1 MFDDPRARG
10 GLMTDEERFREIIR
24 RDWLYYAR
32 HRILHAPA
40 EFEVVGWHAENVTFA
55 CGRKASSANVPGIFS
70 RLKLTRCAQ
79 CCDRL
84 GYPRGV
90 GSPKNDDQ
98 CRELLGLDKED
109 S

>member
-1 MFDDPRARG
+1 MSAA
-10 GLMTDEERFREIIR
+10 EQFREIAR
-24 RDWLYYAR
+24 YDWLYDAR
-32 HRILHAPA
+32 HHILHAPA

-70 RLKLTRCAQ
+70 RLRLTRCAQ

-90 GSPKNDDQ
+90 GSPKNDDA
-98 CRELLGLDKED
+98 CRVLLGLDKEC
-109 S
+109 SCANREES